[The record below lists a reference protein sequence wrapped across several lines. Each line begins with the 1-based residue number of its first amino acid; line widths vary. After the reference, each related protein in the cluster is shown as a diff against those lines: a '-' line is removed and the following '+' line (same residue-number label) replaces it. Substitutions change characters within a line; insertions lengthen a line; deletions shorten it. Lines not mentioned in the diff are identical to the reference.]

1 MQRLDI
7 LHPSIDDYLL
17 DIIPERDE
25 VLTEM
30 EVHARGEP
38 LSNCGTARWARL
50 APIGIADQS
59 DADF

>member
-25 VLTEM
+25 VLTGIR
-30 EVHARGEP
+30 ARSP
-38 LSNCGTARWARL
+38 LL
-50 APIGIADQS
+50 
-59 DADF
+59 

>member
-17 DIIPERDE
+17 DIIPDRDE

-30 EVHARGEP
+30 EAHARANRFPIVGP
-38 LSNCGTARWARL
+38 LVGL
-50 APIGIADQS
+50 ASYINWYC
-59 DADF
+59 